1 MNNFDEK
8 IKQIVSKDLELPE
21 VYIQTINKTF
31 NQLDNQKVTFK
42 FNKLKFSLVASFCS
56 LFLLVGIDFAKDIEN
71 FIKTQFENFRFK

>member
-31 NQLDNQKVTFK
+31 NQLDNQKETFK

-56 LFLLVGIDFAKDIEN
+56 LFLLVGIVFAKDIEN
-71 FIKTQFENFRFK
+71 FIKIQFENFRFK